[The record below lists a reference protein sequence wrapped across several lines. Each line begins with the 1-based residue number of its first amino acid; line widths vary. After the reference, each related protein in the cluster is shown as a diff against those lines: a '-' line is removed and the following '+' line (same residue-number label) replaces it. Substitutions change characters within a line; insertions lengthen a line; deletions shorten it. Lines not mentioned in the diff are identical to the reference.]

1 MKIMK
6 YISFVLSLL
15 VAINSFGQGISIN
28 SSKDSLYLS
37 DDFDIDGAV
46 LTNENGS
53 TGKGWSDYWTY
64 QTGNSDGVAVDDG
77 YIYCTKGGFGINRTL
92 ANPVKFV
99 GSTYYVSFLLKKNK
113 TGNFRISGCRY
124 ADGIDRFG
132 IHIKEDGKLGAQAG
146 TTYANTVVSSESFVE
161 NDKTYLV
168 VAKYYYTT
176 KPNMKISVYSVNDNI
191 PADEP
196 SEWDFV
202 VEGTATGMVAIE
214 YFRLAFTAA
223 NVNIDEFK
231 LGDTWKS
238 VTGTDIFSAFP
249 EPILSNDA
257 NSDVQKVNQAVISEK
272 KTWTYTVSE
281 SGNYQIGYAWIWV
294 NGLGKEVDLEVKSGG
309 KIIKAFTAKSA
320 IAPYRFETR
329 LENLAQGDEI
339 QVTATP
345 KAGASYRLSYRLA
358 YATPTFTGLPA
369 FDIAS
374 YGAVGDGSAN
384 DYQSIQNAIAAAKA
398 AGGGIVRFDGSKTY
412 YVAGPP
418 NYALFDFSN
427 TSNIKVEGNGA
438 NIILYPT
445 GNFIRMDNSE
455 NVQIDGFT
463 TTYNPL
469 PYYQGKITA
478 INVNE
483 LYLDMQVDNRYD
495 IPKTGKYVD
504 LQNIFGRSFWVTI
517 PGTKMGEGRHLSVDS
532 TAQIGADDHAIRVF
546 LQDHET
552 ADLSYSKSQNATNY
566 IIPHIDFGHEALGY
580 RDSPYCKINRSSRVK
595 ISNILTHSVCHF
607 AYTIGGNFG
616 PVTFSNTDFLV
627 PNEEDMH
634 VVWRDG
640 WHVWGNRYGIMVE
653 EGDFDAGYT
662 YDDIFSPHSNVPIVE
677 SVSGKNI
684 RLKSKLGESYQKY
697 TDSSLWQVGDLVSFW
712 DENQTVYYGMARI
725 TEVSQTASLSLI
737 DITLDSIVDRAQV
750 GSYAINEEIINRDMV
765 VRNCTTTPR
774 GRNVGVRQRTPILYK
789 DCDFQNIHFWTYCGE
804 PWRTRPRNIV
814 FDNCFI
820 NERNTFNVDDAWN
833 LTIKNCTI
841 NTGQVDV
848 SNCPRIVM
856 DSIYFTNNTGDA
868 IQLRS
873 GSNAYVFGKYTYNQD
888 PSLLETKYNKD
899 ISSTINFIQPE
910 VYPNYAPP
918 FLLKGASQDF
928 VYAHEP
934 FDISTSALTNTGSGV
949 GWAKTWTSSNEG
961 LSIDEN
967 TSLSYPKGIKLNSS
981 GGHILEIQNNVSNE
995 RIFAAPV
1002 SLASGTF
1009 YLSFLAKKS
1018 PNGSFKIETN
1028 NASNYSRF
1036 GVGVAANGIVSAKS
1050 GTEETLSNSQL
1061 FKNDSTYFVLVKF
1074 TNTGGNS
1081 AVTRVKLYK
1090 SLDQLPADDAE
1101 IIWDVESNPMTTGV
1115 DQDRLIIKISSGT
1128 VELDE
1133 ILVGDTFKSV
1143 TYNENF
1149 VSTNLQKELS
1159 LVKNQLVLQNRSDGM
1174 NVIIPSKGG
1183 RLTLYDSI
1191 GRRLYSSIVNEES
1204 FFLADAVFKNEHGVN
1219 LIQYQTK
1226 KRCYEAKVI
1235 R

>member
-1 MKIMK
+1 MVVNA
-6 YISFVLSLL
+6 F
-15 VAINSFGQGISIN
+15 AQDISIN
-28 SSKDSLYLS
+28 SSKDSLYIS
-37 DDFDIDGAV
+37 DDFDIDGVV
-46 LTNENGS
+46 LTNENGL
-53 TGKGWSDYWTY
+53 TGTGWSDNWTY
-64 QTGNSDGVAVDDG
+64 QTGYSDGVAVYDG
-77 YIYCTKGGFGINRTL
+77 YIYCTKGGFGITRSL
-92 ANPVKFV
+92 ANPIKFV
-99 GSTYYVSFLLKKNK
+99 GSTFYVSFLFKKNS
-113 TGNFRISGCRY
+113 TGNFRISGHRSSD
-124 ADGIDRFG
+124 AADRFG

-146 TTYANTVVSSESFVE
+146 TTYGNTVVSSESFVE

-176 KPNMKISVYSVNDNI
+176 KPNMNISVYSVNDII
-191 PADEP
+191 PTDEP
-196 SEWDFV
+196 SAWDLEA
-202 VEGTATGMVAIE
+202 EGAATGMVAIE

-223 NVNIDEFK
+223 TVNIDEFK

-238 VTGTDIFSAFP
+238 VTGTEVASAFP
-249 EPILSNDA
+249 QPVFIDDA
-257 NSDVQKVNQAVISEK
+257 NSDVQTVDQTFISETK
-272 KTWTYTVSE
+272 SWTYTVE
-281 SGNYQIGYAWIWV
+281 EPGNYQIGYAWIWV
-294 NGLGKEVDLEVKSGG
+294 NGKDKEVDLEVKSGG
-309 KIIKAFTAKSA
+309 EIVKTFTAKSA

-374 YGAVGDGSAN
+374 YGAVGDGTTN
-384 DYQSIQNAIAAAKA
+384 DYQAIQDGIAAAKA
-398 AGGGIVRFDGSKTY
+398 SGGGIVRFDGSKSY

-418 NYALFDFSN
+418 NYALFDFSS

-438 NIILYPT
+438 YIIMSPT

-483 LYLDMQVDNRYD
+483 LYLDMQVDDRYD
-495 IPKTGKYVD
+495 TPKTGKYVD
-504 LQNIFGRSFWVTI
+504 LHNIFGRSFWVTI

-552 ADLSYSKSQNATNY
+552 ADLSYSKSQNATDF
-566 IIPHIDFGHEALGY
+566 IIPHKDYGHGTGL
-580 RDSPYCKINRSSRVK
+580 RDSPYCSIKRSSRVK
-595 ISNILTHSVCHF
+595 ISNILTQSVCHF

-616 PVTFSNTDFLV
+616 PITFSNTDMLA
-627 PNEEDMH
+627 PGEEDMH
-634 VVWRDG
+634 VAWRDG
-640 WHVWGNRYGIMVE
+640 WHVWGNRYGIMIE
-653 EGDFDAGYT
+653 DGDFDGGYM
-662 YDDIFSPHSNVPIVE
+662 YDDIFSPHVNVPIVE
-677 SVSGKNI
+677 SSSGTTV
-684 RLKSKLGESYQKY
+684 RLKSKPGESYEKY
-697 TDSSLWQVGDLVSFW
+697 TDMRVWQVGDLVSFW
-712 DENQTVYYGMARI
+712 NENQTVYYGMARI
-725 TEVSQTASLSLI
+725 MEVTKTERLSLI
-737 DITLDSIVDRAQV
+737 DITLDRVIAEAVA
-750 GSYAINEEIINRDMV
+750 GAYAINEEIINRDMV

-774 GRNVGVRQRTPILYK
+774 GRNVAVRQRTPVLYK

-804 PWRTRPRNIV
+804 PWRTRPRNVV

-820 NERNTFNVDDAWN
+820 NERMTFNVDDAWN
-833 LTIKNCTI
+833 VVIKNCTI
-841 NTGQVDV
+841 NGGQVDV
-848 SNCPRIVM
+848 SNCPNIIM
-856 DSIYFTNNTGDA
+856 DSIYFTNIADDA

-873 GSNAYVFGKYTYNQD
+873 GSNAYVFGKYTYNGN
-888 PSLLETKYNKD
+888 PSLLKTKYNND
-899 ISSTINFIQPE
+899 ISSTINFSQPE

-934 FDISTSALTNTGSGV
+934 FDISASALTNAGSGV
-949 GWAKTWTSSNEG
+949 GWAKTWTSSNQG
-961 LSIDEN
+961 LSIDIN

-1028 NASNYSRF
+1028 NASNNSRF

-1061 FKNDSTYFVLVKF
+1061 FKNDSTYFFLVKF

-1081 AVTRVKLYK
+1081 AVSRVKLYK

-1133 ILVGDTFKSV
+1133 ILIGNSFKSV
-1143 TYNENF
+1143 TYDENF
-1149 VSTNLQKELS
+1149 VQTNLPEELS
-1159 LVKNQLVLQNRSDGM
+1159 SAKNQLVLLSLVNGV
-1174 NVIIPSKGG
+1174 NVIIPSTGG
-1183 RLTLYDSI
+1183 RLTLYDSF
-1191 GRRLYSSIVNEES
+1191 GRKLYSVNVFENTY
-1204 FFLADAVFKNEHGVN
+1204 FIADYVFKGSGVN
-1219 LIQYQTK
+1219 LIQYLTK
-1226 KRCYEAKVI
+1226 EKCYTAKYYWFNH
-1235 R
+1235 

>member
-1 MKIMK
+1 MK
-6 YISFVLSLL
+6 YLSLVFSLL
-15 VAINSFGQGISIN
+15 VAINIYGQGISIN

-53 TGKGWSDYWTY
+53 TGIGWSDNWKY
-64 QTGNSDGVAVDDG
+64 QAGNSDGVVVNDG
-77 YIYCTKGGFGINRTL
+77 YIYCTKGGFGITRTP
-92 ANPVKFV
+92 ANPIKFV
-99 GSTYYVSFLLKKNK
+99 GSTYYVSFLFKKNRA
-113 TGNFRISGCRY
+113 GNFRISGCRY
-124 ADGIDRFG
+124 ADGVDRFG
-132 IHIKEDGKLGAQAG
+132 IHIKEDGKLGVQAG
-146 TTYANTVVSSESFVE
+146 TAYANTVVSSESFVE

-176 KPNMKISVYSVNDNI
+176 KPNMNISVYSVNDNI

-196 SEWDFV
+196 SEWDFE
-202 VEGTATGMVAIE
+202 VEGMATGMVAIE
-214 YFRLAFTAA
+214 YFRLAFTAPT
-223 NVNIDEFK
+223 VNIDEFK

-238 VTGTDIFSAFP
+238 VTGTDVVSAFP
-249 EPILSNDA
+249 EPAASNDV
-257 NSDVQKVNQAVISEK
+257 NSDVQKVDQAVISEK
-272 KTWTYTVSE
+272 KSWTYTISE
-281 SGNYQIGYAWIWV
+281 PGNYQIGFAWIWV
-294 NGLGKEVDLEVKSGG
+294 NGKDKEVDLEVKSGG

-345 KAGASYRLSYRLA
+345 KSGASYRLSYRLA
-358 YATPTFTGLPA
+358 YATPTFEGLPA

-374 YGAVGDGSAN
+374 YGAVGDGVTN

-412 YVAGPP
+412 YIAGPP
-418 NYALFDFSN
+418 NYALFDLSN

-438 NIILYPT
+438 NIVLYPT

-455 NVQIDGFT
+455 NIHIDGFT

-483 LYLDMQVDNRYD
+483 LYLDMQVNDRYD
-495 IPKTGKYVD
+495 TPKTGKYVD
-504 LQNIFGRSFWVTI
+504 LHNIFGRSFWVTI

-532 TAQIGADDHAIRVF
+532 TAQIGDDDHAIRVF
-546 LQDHET
+546 LQDHESD
-552 ADLSYSKSQNATNY
+552 DLSYSKSQNATDY
-566 IIPHIDFGHEALGY
+566 IIPHIEFGHEALRY

-616 PVTFSNTDFLV
+616 PITFSNTDFLV

-634 VVWRDG
+634 IVWRDG
-640 WHVWGNRYGIMVE
+640 WHVWGNRYGIMIE
-653 EGDFDAGYT
+653 DGNFDAGYT

-677 SVSGKNI
+677 SVSGKTV
-684 RLKSKLGESYQKY
+684 RLKSKPSESYEKY
-697 TDSSLWQVGDLVSFW
+697 TDKSLWQVGDLVSFW
-712 DENQTVYYGMARI
+712 NENQTFYYGMARV
-725 TEVSQTASLSLI
+725 TEVSQTANFSLI
-737 DITLDSIVDRAQV
+737 DVTLDSIVDRSLV

-765 VRNCTTTPR
+765 VRNCTTTPK
-774 GRNVGVRQRTPILYK
+774 GRNVAVRQRTPILYK
-789 DCDFQNIHFWTYCGE
+789 DCDFQNIHFYTYCGE
-804 PWRTRPRNIV
+804 PWRTRPRNVV

-820 NERNTFNVDDAWN
+820 NERMTFNVDDAWN
-833 LTIKNCTI
+833 VIIKNCTI
-841 NTGQVDV
+841 NGGPVDI
-848 SNCPRIVM
+848 SNCPNIIM
-856 DSIYFTNNTGDA
+856 DSIYFTNIAGDA
-868 IQLRS
+868 IQLRA
-873 GSNAYVFGKYTYNQD
+873 GSNANVFGMYTYNGD
-888 PSLLETKYNKD
+888 PSLLKTKYNKD
-899 ISSTINFIQPE
+899 ISSTINFSQPE

-918 FLLKGASQDF
+918 FLLKDTSQDL
-928 VYAHEP
+928 VYIHEP
-934 FDISTSALTNTGSGV
+934 FDIRALALSNAGSGV

-967 TSLSYPKGIKLNSS
+967 ASLSYPKGVKLNSS
-981 GGHILEIQNNVSNE
+981 GGRISENQNNLSNE
-995 RIFAAPV
+995 RIFAVPV

-1018 PNGSFKIETN
+1018 SNGSFKIETN
-1028 NASNYSRF
+1028 NALNYSRF
-1036 GVGVAANGIVSAKS
+1036 GIGVMANGFVSAKS

-1061 FKNDSTYFVLVKF
+1061 FKNDSTYFFLVKF

-1081 AVTRVKLYK
+1081 AITRVKLYK
-1090 SLDQLPADDAE
+1090 SLDELPADDTE
-1101 IIWDVESNPMTTGV
+1101 ILWDVESNPVTTGV
-1115 DQDRLIIKISSGT
+1115 DQDRLIIKINSGT

-1133 ILVGDTFKSV
+1133 ILIGNTFKSV
-1143 TYNENF
+1143 TYDENY
-1149 VSTNLQKELS
+1149 VSTNLPDELS
-1159 LVKNQLVLQNRSDGM
+1159 TAKNQLVLQNRLDGV
-1174 NVIIPSKGG
+1174 NVIIPCKGG
-1183 RLTLYDSI
+1183 RLTLYDSL
-1191 GRRLYSSIVNEES
+1191 GRRLFSSIVYED
-1204 FFLADAVFKNEHGVN
+1204 FFFIEDAVFKNRHGVS
-1219 LIQYQTK
+1219 LIQYQINN
-1226 KRCYEAKVI
+1226 RYYEAKAI